1 MKFKLLLAG
10 ASLLCCGL
18 ITGNATAAP
27 DIVVN
32 YSTVSTSFQYHLSL
46 SDDGRYT
53 VYKTLIKMGP
63 SGRYVTDIFIRDLV
77 TGTDTQA
84 NLTVT
89 GDLPNGALCEAP
101 VISASGRYA
110 VFACPSVPMGVVSKN
125 GNSYFVYDRLNNKT
139 EVIPDVGDVIT
150 NTAAAAISKDGRY
163 IAFRTA
169 NKIFVR
175 DMVSKSTTETS
186 AKFVAASVSLHR
198 MNISADGRYI
208 TYSGRVTSGID
219 ALRHDR
225 VTGTTEILNGV
236 ATTSTAP
243 MNAPSTS
250 ADGMLTVFTAAMPA
264 LVSPPGPASVAVYLQ
279 NKLTGKVELIPNAGV
294 GGVGTFA
301 TISGNGRYIAYTSGH
316 AYVYDR
322 VTKLTRR
329 VVTSAAT
336 TGPFSAFSDDG
347 RYFLFNAY
355 SGSVQYFA
363 IADLGVPAGVTLSAT
378 TLSLK
383 EGGDAA
389 MYSAALLQ
397 VPASDVNLNIG
408 ANNQLAFARE
418 KLTFTAANWNVPQLI
433 SVHAVQDAAKQGKR
447 TTNIVHTVSSIDPD
461 YAAVEVANVAVT
473 IDDGV
478 APTISVPGSPWTSS
492 DMLVTGTAAP
502 GATVILSAYNRTT
515 GWMSGV
521 STVAD
526 GQGKWSYTLT
536 GFTDGVV
543 ELDAVADGIKSAVQT
558 VTVKLVVAPP
568 TPTYIDVT
576 GYIRTTG
583 LSMAYNRATGKYVGN
598 VLLTNTGSIPLSGPL
613 HLQFDNLTAGIT
625 LSNATGSHNGSP
637 YITVP
642 GGLVPDGG
650 VTIPLEFTNP
660 AKNPINYDAKIYSG
674 TF

>member
-18 ITGNATAAP
+18 ITANATAAP
-27 DIVVN
+27 DIVVD

-53 VYKTLIKMGP
+53 VYKTLIKMSP

-84 NLTVT
+84 NLTVN
-89 GDLPNGALCEAP
+89 GDLPVGALCESP
-101 VISASGRYA
+101 VLSGSGRYA
-110 VFACPSVPMGVVSKN
+110 VFACPSAPMGAVSKN

-139 EVIPDVGDVIT
+139 EVIPDGGNVIT
-150 NTAAAAISKDGRY
+150 NTDAAAISKDGRY
-163 IAFRTA
+163 VAFRTG
-169 NKIFVR
+169 NKISVR

-186 AKFVAASVSLHR
+186 AKFVAVADAPYR

-208 TYSGRVTSGID
+208 TYSGKVTSGVD

-225 VTGTTEILNGV
+225 VTGTTEILN
-236 ATTSTAP
+236 AIANTTSTAP
-243 MNAPSTS
+243 MHSPSSS
-250 ADGMLTVFTAAMPA
+250 ADGMLTVFTAATPA
-264 LVSPPGPASVAVYLQ
+264 LVSPPGPASNAVYLQ
-279 NKLTGKVELIPNAGV
+279 HKLTGKVELIPSA
-294 GGVGTFA
+294 GGVGTST
-301 TISGNGRYIAYTSGH
+301 TISGNGRYIAYTSGGH

-322 VTKLTRR
+322 VTKLARR
-329 VVTSAAT
+329 VVASTAT
-336 TGPFSAFSDDG
+336 VGPFSAFSDDG

-383 EGGDAA
+383 EGGDAG

-447 TTNIVHTVSSIDPD
+447 TTNIVHTVSSNDPD
-461 YAAVEVANVAVT
+461 YAAVEAANVVVT

-478 APTISVPGSPWTSS
+478 VPTISVPGSPWTSS

-576 GYIRTTG
+576 GYIRTTAYG
-583 LSMAYNRATGKYVGN
+583 LILNRATGKYAGN
-598 VLLTNTGSIPLSGPL
+598 FLLTNSGSIPLKGPL
-613 HLQFDNLTAGIT
+613 HLRLDNLTAGVT
-625 LSNATGSHNGSP
+625 LVNATGSHDGAP

-642 GGLVPDGG
+642 AGLVPDES
-650 VTIPLEFTNP
+650 VTVPLLVTNP
-660 AKNPINYDAKIYSG
+660 AKVTVSYDAKIFSG